1 MPVLIHLH
9 VVSKEVTHRNTKQ
22 DPLAWKK
29 NLPFLYFP
37 ADLVHFIMFKLIQ
50 IDSRRHRLSVGT
62 VA

>member
-37 ADLVHFIMFKLIQ
+37 ADLAPKYISLC
-50 IDSRRHRLSVGT
+50 LN
-62 VA
+62 

>member
-9 VVSKEVTHRNTKQ
+9 VVSKEVSHRNAKQ
-22 DPLAWKK
+22 VPLAWKK

-37 ADLVHFIMFKLIQ
+37 ADLAPKYISLYQM
-50 IDSRRHRLSVGT
+50 DSGRQRLSVGT